1 MAWVQ
6 GKIES
11 WRVALGGVELAKS
24 KNQQW
29 SITKIQCSEW
39 LQGGDIA
46 FVWASNW
53 ADDSISFEISWH
65 PDGYCVYY
73 NIELDFLSDDV
84 FPYQGDEIV
93 KNYILDKADEAL
105 AKWWG
110 SVTKMRTLLATDK
123 WQLRRG
129 LPSDDYL
136 YAGLA
141 YLYELRAKMSPLSVT
156 KLLSEDMSVP
166 LSTTKERIRKAREKE
181 FLSKPG
187 KGLNGQGEVTKK
199 AIKLLEKEGVLD
211 AKKGK

>member
-1 MAWVQ
+1 
-6 GKIES
+6 
-11 WRVALGGVELAKS
+11 VELARSKS
-24 KNQQW
+24 QQW
-29 SITKIQCSEW
+29 SITKIQCQEW
-39 LQGGDIA
+39 LQSGDLA

-53 ADDSISFEISWH
+53 ADDSISFEMSWH
-65 PDGYCVYY
+65 PDGYSVYY

-93 KNYILDKADEAL
+93 KNYILAGAERAL
-105 AKWWG
+105 AEWWAL
-110 SVTKMRTLLATDK
+110 VIKMRKLLAPDK

-129 LPSDDYL
+129 LPSDEYL

-141 YLYELRAKMSPLSVT
+141 YLYAQRAEMFPLSVT

-166 LSTTKERIRKAREKE
+166 LSTTKERIRKSREKG

-199 AIKLLEKEGVLD
+199 AIKLLEKEGVID
-211 AKKGK
+211 AKKSK